1 MRWTTSSRNRR
12 RAACLSLIA
21 FLLLTALC
29 MSSGDAS
36 AESERVK
43 VGAYIYEGDAA
54 RIYMDRQL
62 LHKLKE
68 KQDTKVTFSDAMSI
82 DEARVFQYEFYAMHP
97 EVTLCYEPLFSLQAY
112 DESKNIC
119 AGYLATYISA
129 AGGNQRYRNLEDASR
144 QFLRGTKTLSDR
156 EKVRVI
162 SGRLRNSCDY
172 ADTPTDFWGESLYG
186 CLVDG
191 KATCIGYAE
200 GFFYLMKRAGVPC
213 RIEVSKYHAWN
224 KVFYDRKW
232 HKTDLT
238 RD

>member
-97 EVTLCYEPLFSLQAY
+97 EVTLSYAPLFALQTY
-112 DESKNIC
+112 DNDKKIC
-119 AGYLATYISA
+119 AGYVATYISSE
-129 AGGNQRYRNLEDASR
+129 GGAQRYRNLEDAAKKL
-144 QFLRGTKTLSDR
+144 LRGTSDLSDKD
-156 EKVRVI
+156 KVRI
-162 SGRLRNSCDY
+162 IAKRLRSSCEY
-172 ADTPTDFWGESLYG
+172 ADTPTDLWSESLYG
-186 CLVDG
+186 CLADG
-191 KATCIGYAE
+191 KATCIGYSE
-200 GFFYLMKRAGVPC
+200 GFFYLMRRAGVPC
-213 RIEVSKYHAWN
+213 KIEVNRYHAWN